1 MLGEGKNKNRPRE
14 SVEKWVV
21 SQLLQTRDCRDGFLR
36 TSDVQKIGDRSEF
49 CCILVGDVE
58 IEGGETRVRASTA
71 KEKGV
76 GGGIV

>member
-1 MLGEGKNKNRPRE
+1 
-14 SVEKWVV
+14 
-21 SQLLQTRDCRDGFLR
+21 
-36 TSDVQKIGDRSEF
+36 VQKIGDRSEF